1 MSRGYH
7 PRWSTTTPSP
17 SMGSDLDE
25 ISQRSR
31 LLRPSSKVH
40 TVALFTPI
48 NQPPGTRGW
57 HPPTLI
63 EELPLPPWERV
74 CWFCGLCGEWS
85 ESPIASCLMRVER
98 SVYRPGRFV
107 MRVAFCLVTT
117 VYSLV
122 AQPQALSWSCVLW
135 SWSIPSYLVPHV
147 RRAGC
152 AALGAAP
159 LVSRLRCAIHGDR
172 SAGGAHGRLALGR
185 RTTRCARATHAR
197 RRGPR
202 ARHTPRVSKHQKRHT
217 VFISLRA
224 LKFSYIFQVY
234 INYFRSRG

>member
-63 EELPLPPWERV
+63 EELPLPPWERG

-159 LVSRLRCAIHGDR
+159 LVSCVSAVRCR
-172 SAGGAHGRLALGR
+172 PRGGAHGHAHGPRGDGVCAPHAAARGR
-185 RTTRCARATHAR
+185 AHGTPRAFQNIKSDIFRCAR
-197 RRGPR
+197 
-202 ARHTPRVSKHQKRHT
+202 
-217 VFISLRA
+217 
-224 LKFSYIFQVY
+224 
-234 INYFRSRG
+234 